1 MYVCLAWSLQLV
13 YRTGRRWIEIV
24 EGHGQTGGITTSA
37 AIMWGGWG
45 TADWGSLKQSLQSG
59 QTILD
64 LGWLML
70 THKKAISVSD
80 PLNRWKDNSPRAD
93 LMQCWGRLRTLTE
106 GDQAERIWVGNFKT
120 RSCFWVRERICITH
134 SLFDGLSHVSLG
146 SPFCGCVWIKYLL
159 CLIFFFWE
167 SKSYVWSCFAAMLA
181 NMRSV
186 SLMQQV
192 GAHGVPLTPQL
203 PGNQVSA
210 VGLALPWRFKP
221 NW

>member
-13 YRTGRRWIEIV
+13 YRTGRRWIERV

-159 CLIFFFWE
+159 CLIFFFE
-167 SKSYVWSCFAAMLA
+167 KVKAMCDLVLQ
-181 NMRSV
+181 RCWPIWGQSV
-186 SLMQQV
+186 SCSRWEHMEYRWLLSYQGIRWVQWDLHYHE
-192 GAHGVPLTPQL
+192 GL
-203 PGNQVSA
+203 NQT
-210 VGLALPWRFKP
+210 G
-221 NW
+221 